1 MQQEWTQS
9 GAVVPRG
16 EVIMSNAPS
25 FKKWLLSA
33 FVALEFGLLIWWLL
47 RLDGQYDNEDF
58 LFFQILL
65 VAIGFPSAIVA
76 LVLLSLIDL
85 VVPIFAEHSRLA
97 AVAVWAVLA
106 LAAYLQWF
114 VWAPMLWER
123 IRNWRHRRREA

>member
-1 MQQEWTQS
+1 
-9 GAVVPRG
+9 
-16 EVIMSNAPS
+16 MSSAPS

-33 FVALEFGLLIWWLL
+33 FVVLEVGLLIWWML

-85 VVPIFAEHSRLA
+85 VVPIFAGHSRLA
-97 AVAVWAVLA
+97 AVAIWAVLA

-123 IRNWRHRRREA
+123 IRNWQHRKREA